1 MMLLPTAMTRRVIGG
16 RAVVGWRLVVEEDG
30 VRGKRWGAAAQSSSK
45 KGSSS
50 PSDLRRGRRVER
62 SARCVVRERSGRG

>member
-1 MMLLPTAMTRRVIGG
+1 MMLLPTAITRRVIGG
-16 RAVVGWRLVVEEDG
+16 RVAGEVVDLVVE
-30 VRGKRWGAAAQSSSK
+30 VRGKRYGAAAQSSSK

-62 SARCVVRERSGRG
+62 RARWVVRERSGRG